1 MLALLA
7 LLAATAGC
15 GKTLVDENGKN
26 LIPSVCSCTAPT
38 GGSPVCN
45 PDGSCD
51 YVCTDTLL
59 LKCGGECIAC
69 SAPANAI
76 PACVQGAC
84 GFACNSSTRLCPA
97 APPSGQATCQLETD
111 ASCGP
116 SCAACPGP
124 PAGGRGVCNP
134 GPAVGAGTC
143 AVSCDA
149 GFHVCGTAGTS
160 CFADDDAAHCGAACL
175 DCSASAPANA
185 SPLCTGG
192 ACAFTCNP
200 GWMRC
205 GGGCCRAGAV
215 AAGGE
220 FSCAILGDGRVRCW
234 GANDRGQ
241 LGDGTT
247 TFSPVPVDVKGLP
260 ASSPAVAVATGWAHA
275 CAVVSPGG
283 QVWCWGD
290 NTTGELGPAAS
301 GAFSRDPVQVTGVA
315 GVAAPASG
323 AAPSPLAAGGG
334 AAGSPPA
341 PFGHTCAVASG
352 TLLCWGANGSGQ
364 LGRGTTSAFIA
375 TPGAPTVLGAV
386 TAVAAGEAHTC
397 AVSGGGV
404 SCFGANGSGQIGDG
418 STTTRSSPVQALAPA
433 SAASFAAAGRAHSCA
448 VAGPAAHLACWGDNG
463 SGQVNAGSV
472 STAPQLTPLAVSLG
486 GGFAPSQAAAG
497 GAFTCGV
504 ESGPAFPP
512 NVKCFGAN
520 DRSQLATTASG
531 PNKVDVSLP
540 AAVQAIAAGG
550 SHGCALLG
558 DGGILC
564 WGANDRGQTGTGLPT
579 TAVAAPTFVS
589 GR

>member
-1 MLALLA
+1 MA
-7 LLAATAGC
+7 
-15 GKTLVDENGKN
+15 
-26 LIPSVCSCTAPT
+26 
-38 GGSPVCN
+38 
-45 PDGSCD
+45 
-51 YVCTDTLL
+51 
-59 LKCGGECIAC
+59 
-69 SAPANAI
+69 
-76 PACVQGAC
+76 
-84 GFACNSSTRLCPA
+84 
-97 APPSGQATCQLETD
+97 
-111 ASCGP
+111 
-116 SCAACPGP
+116 
-124 PAGGRGVCNP
+124 
-134 GPAVGAGTC
+134 
-143 AVSCDA
+143 CDA
-149 GFHVCGTAGTS
+149 GFHVCGTSGTS
-160 CFADDDAAHCGAACL
+160 CFADDDAAHCGASCQV
-175 DCSASAPANA
+175 CSSPANA

-205 GGGCCRAGAV
+205 GGGCCRADAV

-220 FSCAILGDGRVRCW
+220 FTCAVLGDGGVRCW

-260 ASSPAVAVATGWAHA
+260 AAPSLAVAVATGWAHA

-283 QVWCWGD
+283 QVYCWGD
-290 NTTGELGPAAS
+290 NTTGELGPAAT
-301 GAFSRDPVQVTGVA
+301 GPFSTAPVKVTGAA
-315 GVAAPASG
+315 GVSAPISG
-323 AAPSPLAAGGG
+323 AAPPPLAAGGG

-352 TLLCWGANGSGQ
+352 ALLCWGANGSGQ
-364 LGRGTTSAFIA
+364 LGRGTLSASIA
-375 TPGAPTVLGAV
+375 TPGAPTVLGVV

-418 STTTRSSPVQALAPA
+418 STITRSSPVQALAPA

-472 STAPQLTPLAVSLG
+472 STTPQLTPLAVSLG

-497 GAFTCGV
+497 SAFTCGV

-520 DRSQLATTASG
+520 DQSQLATTASG
-531 PNKVDVSLP
+531 PTKVDVSLP
-540 AAVQAIAAGG
+540 AAVQAVAAGG

-579 TAVAAPTFVS
+579 TSVAAPAFVS